1 MKRTSLRG
9 HIRSRLLSGAFAL
22 GFALPL
28 SAHDGETHDS
38 AAVVPDQ
45 AIEPRVEMSGESV
58 EVLGILKGK
67 DLWLFVS
74 RWATNAPL
82 AGLQVSAESGG
93 SVMPVTAV
101 ADGLYRSTAEGLA
114 KAGRH
119 AIIVSV
125 QGDGVEDLLTGEL
138 TVTATTNTGGLLRWL
153 GWAALAAICLAVV
166 TITIARRRRHV

>member
-1 MKRTSLRG
+1 MYKYSL
-9 HIRSRLLSGAFAL
+9 SRRLRLRWLCGAFAL
-22 GFALPL
+22 GIALPL
-28 SAHDGETHDS
+28 PAHDGETHGTG
-38 AAVVPDQ
+38 AVLPDQ
-45 AIEPRVEMSGESV
+45 AIEPRVEMSGEAV

-82 AGLQVSAESGG
+82 AGLRVSAESGG
-93 SVMPVTAV
+93 SEMPATAV
-101 ADGLYRSTAEGLA
+101 ADGLYRSTAEVLA
-114 KAGRH
+114 RPGRH

-138 TVTATTNTGGLLRWL
+138 TVNATANTGGLLRWF
-153 GWAALAAICLAVV
+153 GWAALAAICVAVI